1 MMIKQKG
8 CDCLFG
14 YIVCNRNKLSKE
26 ETERYQAVYCGLCK
40 TLEKNFGQ
48 LSRFSLN
55 YDMTFLI
62 LFLSSLYEPDETK
75 QEFRCPFHPVHKKD
89 FVTNKYTDYA
99 ADMTVALTYF
109 KCLDDWQDEHKH
121 IQHQYAKK
129 LEESYEKVK
138 ERCPRQCAAIETGI
152 NKMNE
157 IEKSS
162 VSLADEATN
171 CFGRLMAEL
180 FVVEEDF
187 WSNSLRSFG
196 YNLGRFIYLMDATMD
211 YEKDKKTGNYNPL
224 KSMGKKLEDMETLLS
239 MIIGDATREFEK
251 LPLVQ
256 DSHLL
261 RNILYGGVW
270 QKYYAEKDRRER
282 SHD

>member
-1 MMIKQKG
+1 M
-8 CDCLFG
+8 FG
-14 YIVCNRNKLSKE
+14 YIVCNKKELAKE
-26 ETERYQAVYCGLCK
+26 EIERYQNIYCGLCK

-48 LSRFSLN
+48 LSRVSLN

-62 LFLSSLYEPDETK
+62 LFLSSLYEPEET
-75 QEFRCPFHPVHKKD
+75 ESDFRCRIHPIHKKKA
-89 FVTNKYTDYA
+89 VSNKYTDYA
-99 ADMTVALTYF
+99 ADMTVALSYY
-109 KCLDDWQDEHKH
+109 KCLDDWKDEHKH
-121 IQHQYAKK
+121 FQHQYAGK
-129 LEESYEKVK
+129 LEKSYQEVK
-138 ERCPRQCAAIETGI
+138 KRCPRQCEAIEVGI
-152 NKMNE
+152 EELNV
-157 IEKSS
+157 IEKSCAPF
-162 VSLADEATN
+162 ADKAVN

-196 YNLGRFIYLMDATMD
+196 YGLGRFVYLMDATLD
-211 YEKDKKTGNYNPL
+211 YKKDRKTGNYNPL
-224 KSMGKKLEDMETLLS
+224 FSMRKKPDDMEELLL
-239 MIIGDATREFEK
+239 MMIGDATSEFEK

-270 QKYYAEKDRRER
+270 QQYYAKKDRKER